1 MLFIDCQRREIS
13 KETPKKRFEKI
24 TSIKHY
30 DFFCRNEID
39 VCRIITKQEGF
50 QYFFSPVVGYK
61 KVKLSENG
69 AMLYEN
75 QVQET
80 IQLDKIY
87 LNMDYYIPSSHLKK
101 TFTEYYGF
109 SSGLRDFMTKK
120 QYLLNLVQSFQ
131 FGLKTMYKLNQT
143 KLVHMQL
150 FPKNILFMDD
160 DKMILTNFSRSF
172 HLENIKQERNIIN
185 QLFSTHDVK
194 NIYLPLE
201 AHLLSFMKT
210 KNLGSLSLSNIE
222 EVAYSWKNAIK
233 QSSIGGYLTEE
244 YFGEEPFFL
253 SLLSLTN
260 KRQREIEDKI
270 LDYSKGWNAYAY
282 GILFLQLC
290 RFFETLVPNA
300 HRFSKSFV
308 FELQNLIHVNPNE
321 RKELDLVSKDTM
333 NSIFKIEES
342 EWMEICSM

>member
-1 MLFIDCQRREIS
+1 M
-13 KETPKKRFEKI
+13 
-24 TSIKHY
+24 
-30 DFFCRNEID
+30 
-39 VCRIITKQEGF
+39 
-50 QYFFSPVVGYK
+50 GYK

-75 QVQET
+75 QVHET
-80 IQLDKIY
+80 INLDKIY

-109 SSGLRDFMTKK
+109 SSGLRGFMTKK
-120 QYLLNLVQSFQ
+120 QYLLKLVQSFQ
-131 FGLKTMYKLNQT
+131 FGLKTIDKLNQN

-160 DKMILTNFSRSF
+160 NKMILTNFSHSF
-172 HLENIKQERNIIN
+172 HFEHIKHERNLIS
-185 QLFSTHDVK
+185 QLFATYDVK

-210 KNLGSLSLSNIE
+210 KNLTSLSISNIE
-222 EVAYSWKNAIK
+222 EVAYSWKSAIK
-233 QSSIGGYLTEE
+233 QSSIGGYLTDE

-300 HRFSKSFV
+300 HCFSKSFV
-308 FELQNLIHVNPNE
+308 FELQKLINVNPNE
-321 RKELDLVSKDTM
+321 RKGLDIVSSDTM

-342 EWMEICSM
+342 EWMEICSI